1 MRASLK
7 VKIEEVIEE
16 NAPGAGQGRVKLFKP
31 LENFQDLGE
40 CTMRTQLQ
48 TYNFPDTLQFEHRVR
63 YEDLAQQYLSFY
75 FYDEGND
82 GTPAGTK
89 KEPLSIYRVAL
100 NLLAN
105 GPVHHDVSLFRAGG
119 NCFSSGSAY
128 ACRFHANIKF
138 VQTQEIEIQL
148 ERLQAK
154 VNTNLK
160 EAY

>member
-1 MRASLK
+1 
-7 VKIEEVIEE
+7 
-16 NAPGAGQGRVKLFKP
+16 
-31 LENFQDLGE
+31 
-40 CTMRTQLQ
+40 MRTQLQ
-48 TYNFPDTLQFEHRVR
+48 TYNFPDTFQFEHRVR
-63 YEDLAQQYLSFY
+63 YEDLAKQYLSFY

-148 ERLQAK
+148 ERLQAN
-154 VNTNLK
+154 VDTNLK